1 MASKRPSAWIWAA
14 LALLAASAVLSNTV
28 LFQQVVQGRTEMAKH
43 IPARIG
49 EWELIDEHAAS
60 PSEVQGLET
69 SDIIKRTYGN
79 GRHYMEL
86 VVAYIAHSSRK
97 SAHAQEACLRGSGA
111 MVGSIGNVSWE
122 GGRVNAKLISM
133 DIRDRRQWVCY
144 WYKIG
149 DLHTADYLSSS
160 LRMFLGGLA
169 GRKSQ
174 GASLVR
180 ILTPEAKGESQS
192 QVQARMQDFT
202 HALLPELQK
211 NLP

>member
-1 MASKRPSAWIWAA
+1 MSGERPSGWIWAT
-14 LALLAASAVLSNTV
+14 LALLAATAVLSNTV
-28 LFQQVVQGRTEMAKH
+28 LFQQVVQGRTELARNISTH
-43 IPARIG
+43 IG
-49 EWELIDEHAAS
+49 DWELIDEQEAT
-60 PSEVQGLET
+60 PSEVRGLET

-111 MVGSIGNVSWE
+111 MVGSIGDVSWE
-122 GGRVNAKLISM
+122 GGRVNAKLISV
-133 DIRDRRQWVCY
+133 DIHDRRQWVGY

-149 DLHTADYLSSS
+149 DIYTASYLSSS
-160 LRMFLGGLA
+160 LRMFLGGLV
-169 GRKSQ
+169 GRQTQ
-174 GASLVR
+174 GASLIR
-180 ILTPEAKGESQS
+180 ILTPEAKGETQS
-192 QVQARMQDFT
+192 LVQARMQDFT